1 MRLLFDQNLSWR
13 LNRALADLYPQSVH
27 VRDVDLAT
35 ADDAVVWAYA
45 RSNGL
50 TIVSKDADFHQRSF
64 LFGAPPRVIWI
75 RRGNCSTDDVINLL
89 RQRRTAIAAFHQ
101 DSESA
106 FLVLA

>member
-35 ADDAVVWAYA
+35 ADDAVVWDYA

-50 TIVSKDADFHQRSF
+50 TILTKDADFHQRSF

-89 RQRRTAIAAFHQ
+89 RQRRGAIAAFDE